1 MWKQSNVLL
10 TEMEAAAMLVI
21 ASIRRCKAAGIMAYS
36 DAENVAE
43 NVEKEIE
50 TACEAIRMM
59 IQKKK

>member
-1 MWKQSNVLL
+1 
-10 TEMEAAAMLVI
+10 MLVI